1 MLPLLNIKK
10 IRQKEIHKITEFPN
24 ASRFSHS
31 IITTT
36 GPPYFMPLPPG
47 LTVLPVLPVLLAGL
61 PVLLTGLLGL
71 PTGLPVL
78 LRKLPG
84 LPTWPVPSRLRNPG
98 ASQSIKHSS
107 TFFLQIFKNR
117 SKHFKPKNFNKRTK
131 LKPLKK

>member
-36 GPPYFMPLPPG
+36 GPPYFMPLPPS
-47 LTVLPVLPVLLAGL
+47 LTVLPVLLAGL

-71 PTGLPVL
+71 TTGLPVL

-107 TFFLQIFKNR
+107 TFFLQIFKKR
-117 SKHFKPKNFNKRTK
+117 RKHFKPKNVNKRTK

>member
-47 LTVLPVLPVLLAGL
+47 LTVLPVLLAGL

-107 TFFLQIFKNR
+107 TFFLQIFKKR
-117 SKHFKPKNFNKRTK
+117 SKPKNFNKRTK

>member
-1 MLPLLNIKK
+1 
-10 IRQKEIHKITEFPN
+10 
-24 ASRFSHS
+24 
-31 IITTT
+31 
-36 GPPYFMPLPPG
+36 MPLPPG

-107 TFFLQIFKNR
+107 TFFLQIFKKR
-117 SKHFKPKNFNKRTK
+117 SKPKNFNKRTK

>member
-61 PVLLTGLLGL
+61 PVLLTGL
-71 PTGLPVL
+71 PVL

-107 TFFLQIFKNR
+107 TFFLQIFKKR
-117 SKHFKPKNFNKRTK
+117 SKHFNPKNFNKRTK